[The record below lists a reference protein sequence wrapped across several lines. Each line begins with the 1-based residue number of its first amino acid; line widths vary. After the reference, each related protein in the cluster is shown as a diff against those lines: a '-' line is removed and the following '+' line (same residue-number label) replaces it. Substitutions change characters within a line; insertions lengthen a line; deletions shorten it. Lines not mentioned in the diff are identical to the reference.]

1 MVHHG
6 HIRCPNYD
14 LKARGTEL
22 YNVVIQLSS
31 IIIIN
36 YFELIEYKKVL
47 WLRSF
52 STLNHSLFFVKWVIL
67 DVEMEGGHR

>member
-1 MVHHG
+1 MSQLW
-6 HIRCPNYD
+6 

-22 YNVVIQLSS
+22 YNVVIQLSL